1 MQQYNKIMDLSKY
14 TPTELLKFKNDL
26 IKNHD
31 EIKEIIL
38 NKVDKIDDIK
48 NEINENILEMNYI
61 EELYNKITEE
71 LEMKK

>member
-14 TPTELLKFKNDL
+14 TPTELLKIKNDL

-61 EELYNKITEE
+61 EGLYNKITEE

>member
-1 MQQYNKIMDLSKY
+1 MDLSKY
-14 TPTELLKFKNDL
+14 TPTELLKIKNDL

-61 EELYNKITEE
+61 EGLYNKITEE